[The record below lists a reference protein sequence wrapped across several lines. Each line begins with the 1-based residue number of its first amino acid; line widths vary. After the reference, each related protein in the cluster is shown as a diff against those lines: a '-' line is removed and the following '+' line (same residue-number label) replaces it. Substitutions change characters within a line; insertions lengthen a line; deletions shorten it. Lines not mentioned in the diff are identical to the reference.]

1 MFSLCDAQNAVELF
15 SGVAESGNESGLDNG
30 VSATGDKRERD
41 LFEKMLRPARSS
53 GREISTALVI
63 NNPNGN
69 ITLEIFPPT

>member
-1 MFSLCDAQNAVELF
+1 MNNSEGFIVPNKNFQKETSLEYLF
-15 SGVAESGNESGLDNG
+15 LLSV
-30 VSATGDKRERD
+30 RERD